1 MMKSSRT
8 FPTMLYRRPIPTMT
22 KEKIDRINE
31 LARKMRTI
39 GLTLEEKAEQQD
51 LRDEYRRSVVN
62 NLRSQLDNIEIVDK
76 DKTE

>member
-1 MMKSSRT
+1 
-8 FPTMLYRRPIPTMT
+8 MT

-39 GLTLEEKAEQQD
+39 GLTLEEQAEQQD
-51 LRDEYRRSVVN
+51 LRDEYRRGVVN

>member
-1 MMKSSRT
+1 
-8 FPTMLYRRPIPTMT
+8 MT

-51 LRDEYRRSVVN
+51 LRDEYRRGVVN

-76 DKTE
+76 DKAE